1 MDQEAPTFK
10 RWADDRSGWSSM
22 RARLAARR
30 VRPGNPAFYVG
41 GVLAFLLL
49 MQMAS
54 GVLLLLHYQPSAP
67 EAYQSVAFIMGGI
80 PYGDLIRNMHLWCSD
95 LLVLGVIL
103 QLFSV
108 AIRRAFRTPNELL
121 WISGLLGFFILLG
134 LAFTGAVLPWS
145 QSAYLQARVGSE
157 IAGQTPFLGTALRYF
172 LRGGEEVTTATL
184 RHAYGFHV
192 AVLPAVLTLLLVAH
206 GVFLRRLGTRPE
218 PAEVDLARTVPIYPD
233 FLVRMA
239 AVMTAA
245 LVLVIS
251 LATFAERPLGEA
263 AELSA
268 AAPPG
273 ARPPWYFLFIH
284 DLMLRA
290 PRELLGV
297 PSAKFIVGA
306 GALIVLLAFFVPFFD
321 RRGSRVTA
329 VISGLILFLAV
340 FLSIHALL

>member
-1 MDQEAPTFK
+1 MDQENPTFK
-10 RWADDRSGWSSM
+10 RWVDDRSGWSSM
-22 RARLAARR
+22 RDRLASRR
-30 VRPGNPAFYVG
+30 VRAGNPAFYVG

-54 GVLLLLHYQPSAP
+54 GVLLLLHYQPSAS
-67 EAYQSVAFIMGGI
+67 EAHQSVAFIMGGI
-80 PYGDLIRNMHLWCSD
+80 PYGDLIRNLHLWCSD
-95 LLVLGVIL
+95 LLVAGVIL

-108 AIRRAFRTPNELL
+108 AIRRSFRTPNELL
-121 WISGLLGFFILLG
+121 WISGLIGFFILLG

-157 IAGQTPFLGTALRYF
+157 IAGQTPFLGSALRYF

-192 AVLPAVLTLLLVAH
+192 AVLPAALTLLLVAH
-206 GVFLRRLGTRPE
+206 GLFLRRLGTRPV
-218 PAEVDLARTVPIYPD
+218 PTDVDLAKTVPIYPD

-251 LATFAERPLGEA
+251 LATFVERPLGEIA
-263 AELSA
+263 NVAA
-268 AAPPG
+268 AAPAG
-273 ARPPWYFLFIH
+273 ARPPWYFLWIH
-284 DLMLRA
+284 DLLLRA

-306 GALIVLLAFFVPFFD
+306 GAMIIILAFFVPFFD

-329 VISGLILFLAV
+329 VIAGLLLFLAV
-340 FLSIHALL
+340 SLSIHALL